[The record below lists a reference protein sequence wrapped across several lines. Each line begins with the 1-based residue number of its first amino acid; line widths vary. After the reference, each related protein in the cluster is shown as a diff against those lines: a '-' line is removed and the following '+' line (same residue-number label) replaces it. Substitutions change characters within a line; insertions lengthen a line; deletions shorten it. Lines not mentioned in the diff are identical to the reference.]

1 MGVVVQAGHDDVD
14 EGGGETFR
22 QRRRDGRPNTGFDL
36 VSDEVGRNAVEGYHA
51 RHELPHEHAKRVH
64 VAGGGLRAA
73 SEQLGRRP
81 RSRRR
86 HPAAAA

>member
-22 QRRRDGRPNTGFDL
+22 QRRRDGRTNATSDL
-36 VSDEVGRNAVEGYHA
+36 SIDEVGRNAVEGYHA
-51 RHELPHEHAKRVH
+51 RHELPHEHAKSVH

-81 RSRRR
+81 RSCSR
-86 HPAAAA
+86 HPAAA